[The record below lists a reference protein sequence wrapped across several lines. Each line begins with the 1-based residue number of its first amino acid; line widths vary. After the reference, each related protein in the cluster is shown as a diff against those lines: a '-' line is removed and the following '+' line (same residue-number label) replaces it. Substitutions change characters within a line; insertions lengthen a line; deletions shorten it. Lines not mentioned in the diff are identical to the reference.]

1 MAMRAAVHSGWTT
14 AAEASLYK
22 PIQKS
27 AGGKKNYFEG
37 QSLIIA
43 VVSRKLRS

>member
-27 AGGKKNYFEG
+27 AGGKNNFEG

-43 VVSRKLRS
+43 VVSRKLGS